1 MFAGHIGV
9 AIAASRVEP
18 RLNVGL
24 LVAAS
29 LLLDLLLWLFVLLGW
44 ETVVIPADFQQTHQP
59 RFVFPYSHSLLSSG
73 VWSATAGAL
82 VFLLFRGSSGEKLRP
97 ALVLAVVVVSHWLL
111 DALVH
116 GPELP
121 VTPAGSRQ
129 LGLGLWN
136 AMTVALAV
144 EAALVIGGLCLFF
157 AGSSMSRA
165 RRLVFAAIS
174 LLVLAFTVVGMTVAP
189 PPPSAS
195 AMAGSSLVTI
205 FLVCVLYGWLGRGVR
220 RSASESLK
228 ARP

>member
-44 ETVVIPADFQQTHQP
+44 ETVVIPADFEQTHQP

-73 VWSATAGAL
+73 VWSATAGAF
-82 VFLLFRGSSGEKLRP
+82 VFLLFGGSSGEKLRP

-121 VTPAGSRQ
+121 ITPAGSRQ

-144 EAALVIGGLCLFF
+144 EAALVIGGLRLFF